1 MKAMVSKIASV
12 LVGFTLFFSAAAAA
26 ITPTPQQIEQFKK
39 LPIEQQRALA
49 KQYGVDLDS
58 VGAIGGNSAIPPPVV
73 DAPTIT
79 PRDVKPKDTILEQSI
94 SESTKQVTLE
104 EKKEERTVDQK
115 LDQFGYELFAGSPST
130 FAPVTNVPV
139 PSEYIVGPGDT
150 VVVQLY
156 GKTNATHELSV
167 TREGII
173 QFPDVGP
180 LTVMGLN
187 FEELKSFIVETV
199 SQKMIGVNTSIS
211 MGALRSIQ
219 IFVLGEAFRPG
230 TYTVSSLATMT
241 NALYVSGGVTKI
253 GSLRNVQLKRNGKLI
268 NTLDLYDLLLKGDTS
283 KDSRLLPGD
292 VIFIPPI
299 GKTIGVK
306 GEVRRP
312 AIYELKK
319 ESKAEEII
327 DLAGGFLPTAF
338 PAATRIDR
346 INAKGQR
353 TLVDADL
360 TQSSGLNL
368 SLRDGDVIQI
378 FPVLD
383 KVEGVVLISGHIQ
396 RSGAVS
402 WRRGMRVTDIVA
414 SANDLSADPDLN
426 YALIK
431 REVMPGRTIEVHSIK
446 LSDAFASYEGRS
458 NVVLQ
463 ARDEIIIFP
472 RATDERT
479 KLILPLLEALKS
491 QAGAGKPAK
500 VVMVS
505 GNVRFPG
512 EYPLTENMSTE
523 DLLNAA
529 GGLIESAY
537 SIDAEITRSVVD
549 SNQHQKIQRI
559 QVTFT
564 QQHTAGAVSSRA
576 PLNPRDQLYVKRVP
590 GWNEKEFAE
599 IKGEVNFPGKYPI
612 FRGDTLKTLIDRA
625 GGLNEFA
632 APSSSIFLRDSL
644 RQREAQ
650 QIEKYKQRLETDVA
664 KLKVEATQ
672 SKENSVDTEKIGSS
686 LLTEIVN
693 AQATGRLV
701 VDLVAILEDVPGS
714 DVTLQNGDTL
724 LLPRKPQEVS
734 VIGEVQ
740 FPTSHLYRSGLGA
753 LDYIDNSGGLT
764 PKSDEKYIYII
775 SANGQVKPIK
785 KGLFSSGNESVFP
798 GDTVVVPYDVES
810 MSTMSYWLNVS
821 QILFQL
827 STTVAALNAVGAF

>member
-1 MKAMVSKIASV
+1 MRAMASKIASV
-12 LVGFTLFFSAAAAA
+12 FLSFTLFFSAAAAA
-26 ITPTPQQIEQFKK
+26 ISPTPAQIEQFKK
-39 LPIEQQRALA
+39 LPVEQQKALA

-58 VGAIGGNSAIPPPVV
+58 VSALGGNSAIPPPVV
-73 DAPTIT
+73 DAPTIP

-94 SESTKQVTLE
+94 GESTKQVTLE
-104 EKKEERTVDQK
+104 EKKVERTVAQK
-115 LDQFGYELFAGSPST
+115 LEQFGYELFAGSPST

-139 PSEYIVGPGDT
+139 PSEYIVGPGDS
-150 VVVQLY
+150 VVIQLY
-156 GKTNATHELSV
+156 GKTNATYELSV

-187 FEELKSFIVETV
+187 FEELKSFLVETV
-199 SQKMIGVNTSIS
+199 SKKMIGVNTSIS

-327 DLAGGFLPTAF
+327 ELAGGFLPTAF

-346 INAKGQR
+346 INTKGQR

-360 TQSSGLNL
+360 TQPSGLGL
-368 SLRDGDVIQI
+368 GLRDGDVIQI

-383 KVEGVVLISGHIQ
+383 KVEGVVLVSGHVQ
-396 RSGAVS
+396 RPGAVS
-402 WRRGMRVTDIVA
+402 WKSGIRVSDVIPGI
-414 SANDLSADPDLN
+414 NDLSADPDLN

-431 REVMPGRTIEVHSIK
+431 REVSPGRTTKVIS
-446 LSDAFASYEGRS
+446 LNLGDAITNYDS
-458 NVVLQ
+458 NSNYLLLP
-463 ARDEIIIFP
+463 RDELLIFS
-472 RATDERT
+472 RGTNSREQM
-479 KLILPLLEALKS
+479 IQPLLDAMKS
-491 QAGAGKPAK
+491 QAKGGQPAR
-500 VVMVS
+500 VVAAS

-512 EYPLTENMSTE
+512 EYPLTENMTTE

-529 GGLIESAY
+529 GGMVESAY
-537 SIDAEITRSVVD
+537 GVDAEITRSVVD
-549 SNQHQKIQRI
+549 AEQRQRTQRI
-559 QVTFT
+559 QVNFSK
-564 QQHTAGAVSSRA
+564 QPFGGAMTSRA
-576 PLNPRDQLYVKRVP
+576 PLLPWDHLYVKKVP
-590 GWNEKEFAE
+590 GWAEKEYVE
-599 IKGEVNFPGKYPI
+599 IKGEVNFPGRYPI
-612 FRGDTLKTLIDRA
+612 FKGDTIRTLVDRA
-625 GGLNEFA
+625 GGLNEYA
-632 APSSSIFLRDSL
+632 DPSSSIFLRDSL
-644 RQREAQ
+644 KQREQQ
-650 QIEKYKQRLETDVA
+650 QIDKYRRKLETDVA
-664 KLKVEATQ
+664 KIKVEAAQ
-672 SKENSVDTEKIGSS
+672 SKLANSDAEKIGSS
-686 LLTEIVN
+686 LLSDIVTV
-693 AQATGRLV
+693 QATGRLV
-701 VDLVAILEDVPGS
+701 VDLKAILEGKPDS
-714 DVTLQNGDTL
+714 DVVLLNGDAL
-724 LLPRKPQEVS
+724 ILPRKPQEVS

-740 FPTSHLYRSGLGA
+740 FPTSHLYKPGNNVF
-753 LDYIDNSGGLT
+753 DYIDNSGGFT
-764 PKSDEKYIYII
+764 PKSDENFIYII
-775 SANGQVKPIK
+775 AANGQVKPVE
-785 KGLFSSGNESVFP
+785 KGLFSSKNINVFP

-810 MSTMSYWLNVS
+810 MSAMSYWLSVS
-821 QILFQL
+821 QITFQL
-827 STTVAALNAVGAF
+827 ATTVAALNAVGVF

>member
-1 MKAMVSKIASV
+1 MRAMASKIASV
-12 LVGFTLFFSAAAAA
+12 FLSFTLFFSAAAAA
-26 ITPTPQQIEQFKK
+26 ITPTAQQIEQFKK
-39 LPIEQQRALA
+39 LPVEQQRALA

-73 DAPTIT
+73 DAPTIS
-79 PRDVKPKDTILEQSI
+79 PREVKQKDTILEQSI
-94 SESTKQVTLE
+94 GDSTKQITLE

-115 LDQFGYELFAGSPST
+115 LEQFGYELFAGSPST

-156 GKTNATHELSV
+156 GKTNSTYELSV
-167 TREGII
+167 NREGII

-180 LTVMGLN
+180 LNVMGLN
-187 FEELKSFIVETV
+187 YEELKSFIAETV

-230 TYTVSSLATMT
+230 TYTVSSLSTIT

-253 GSLRNVQLKRNGKLI
+253 GSLRNVQLKRKGKLI

-299 GKTIGVK
+299 GKTTGVK

-319 ESKAEEII
+319 ESTAEEII
-327 DLAGGFLPTAF
+327 ELAGGLLPTAF

-346 INAKGQR
+346 INARGQR

-360 TQSSGLNL
+360 SQPSGLSL

-383 KVEGVVLISGHIQ
+383 NVEGVVLISGHVQ
-396 RSGAVS
+396 RPGAVS
-402 WRRGMRVTDIVA
+402 WKSGIRVSDVIPA
-414 SANDLSADPDLN
+414 INDLSADPDLN

-431 REVMPGRTIEVHSIK
+431 REVSPGRTIKVISIN
-446 LSDAFASYEGRS
+446 LGEAITNYDSSS
-458 NVVLQ
+458 NYLLLP
-463 ARDEIIIFP
+463 RDELLIFP
-472 RATDERT
+472 RGTNSRV
-479 KLILPLLEALKS
+479 KMIQPLLDAMKS
-491 QAGAGKPAK
+491 QAKGGQPTRIVTA
-500 VVMVS
+500 S

-512 EYPLTENMSTE
+512 EYPLTENMTTE

-529 GGLIESAY
+529 GGMVESAY
-537 SIDAEITRSVVD
+537 SVDAEITRSVV
-549 SNQHQKIQRI
+549 NAEQHQQVQRI
-559 QVTFT
+559 QVNFSE
-564 QQHTAGAVSSRA
+564 QPAVGAMSSRA
-576 PLNPRDQLYVKRVP
+576 TLLPWDHLYVKKVP
-590 GWNEKEFAE
+590 GWAEKEYVE
-599 IKGEVNFPGKYPI
+599 IKGEVNFPGRYPI
-612 FRGDTLKTLIDRA
+612 FKGDTIRSLVDRA
-625 GGLNEFA
+625 GGLNEYA
-632 APSSSIFLRDSL
+632 DPSSSIFLRDSL
-644 RQREAQ
+644 KQREQQ
-650 QIEKYKQRLETDVA
+650 QIDKYRRKLETDVA
-664 KLKVEATQ
+664 KIKVEAAQ
-672 SKENSVDTEKIGSS
+672 SKSGTSDAERIGSS
-686 LLTEIVN
+686 LLSDIVSV
-693 AQATGRLV
+693 QATGRLV
-701 VDLVAILEDVPGS
+701 VDLKAILEGKPDS
-714 DVTLQNGDTL
+714 DVVLMNGDAL
-724 LLPRKPQEVS
+724 ILPRKPQEVS

-740 FPTSHLYRSGLGA
+740 FPTSHLYKPGDNVF
-753 LDYIDNSGGLT
+753 DYIDNSGGFT
-764 PKSDEKYIYII
+764 PKSDENFIYII
-775 SANGQVKPIK
+775 AANGQVKPVGK
-785 KGLFSSGNESVFP
+785 SLFSVKNVGVFP

-810 MSTMSYWLNVS
+810 MSAMSYWLSVS